1 MPKSIGNDRKVRTE
15 EEKASEVF
23 QKDCYGTPP
32 FATRAALMA
41 EPELA
46 NAVIIVDPVSGRG
59 YMAKEIEQFPRDA
72 SLPPRIVIASDL
84 RRGKHIYGQ
93 GGLDFL
99 ERNKRNSYRR
109 SSVDAT
115 CGNPPFNLTCEI
127 VERGIE
133 ITKPGGIVAMFQRTQ
148 LLESDGRYER
158 LFKVGDLA
166 RVHPFVKRVNTYP
179 EGQVDHRES
188 GKMAFAW
195 FVWIVGFRGVP
206 EIHFI
211 EESFE
216 DYGKGA
222 LLPQEVGL
230 CRACAFTRGKKG
242 CTIELA
248 LKKHKVPGLATP
260 KDGQLTPKL
269 CAWLFEN
276 VDHGPMME
284 PGEIGLDLG
293 LLCFQ
298 WKARI

>member
-32 FATRAALMA
+32 FATRAAFKA

-46 NAVIIVDPVSGRG
+46 DATIIVDPVSGRG
-59 YMAKEIEQFPRDA
+59 YMAKEIEQYPRDA
-72 SLPPRIVIASDL
+72 SLSPRIVIASDI
-84 RRGKHIYGQ
+84 RKGKHIYGK
-93 GGLDFL
+93 GDVDFL
-99 ERNKRNSYRR
+99 ARKSYQR
-109 SSVDAT
+109 SSVDAF
-115 CGNPPFNLTCEI
+115 CGNPPFGQTCEI
-127 VERGIE
+127 VERAIE
-133 ITKPGGIVAMFQRTQ
+133 VTKPGGIVAAFQRTQ
-148 LLESDGRYER
+148 LLESDGRHKR
-158 LFKVGDLA
+158 LFKVGDLY
-166 RVHPFVKRVNTYP
+166 RVCPFVKRVNTYP
-179 EGQVDHRES
+179 EGQVDHREN

-195 FVWIVGFRGVP
+195 FFWKVGFRGYA

-230 CRACAFTRGKKG
+230 CRACAFARGKKG

-248 LKKHKVPGLATP
+248 PKKYKVHGLRTP
-260 KDGQLTPKL
+260 KDGQLTPRL

-276 VDHGPMME
+276 VDHGPTME
-284 PGEIGLDLG
+284 PGGIGLDLG
-293 LLCFQ
+293 LLCFR